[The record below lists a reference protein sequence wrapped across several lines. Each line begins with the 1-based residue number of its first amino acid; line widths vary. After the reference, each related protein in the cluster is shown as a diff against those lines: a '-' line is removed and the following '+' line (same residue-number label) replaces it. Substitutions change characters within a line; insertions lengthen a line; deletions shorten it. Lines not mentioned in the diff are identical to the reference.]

1 MLNNSEGDAVPA
13 VVDMNTGMWMLHVKV
28 GDVIDYPDESGGT
41 FKIRIAGFLANSVLQ
56 GDLIISEKQFVKHFP
71 SASGYRVFLIDSA
84 DPKATDAALSFA
96 LEDYGLELIP
106 ATRRLAEFSQVQ
118 NTYLDIFQALGGLAL
133 LLGSVGLG
141 VVVLRNVLERRG
153 ELALLAAV
161 GFRKSALHWLVL
173 AEHGGLLVLGLA
185 GGIISA
191 AVAVWP
197 ALSNPGQGMPLK
209 LLAWTAGGILLSGLL
224 WTWLAAVTA
233 LRGKLLPAL
242 RNE

>member
-1 MLNNSEGDAVPA
+1 MNSEGDAVPA

-84 DPKATDAALSFA
+84 DPKATAAALSFA
-96 LEDYGLELIP
+96 LEDYGLELTP

-141 VVVLRNVLERRG
+141 VVVSAQRARTARRTG
-153 ELALLAAV
+153 VACRRWA
-161 GFRKSALHWLVL
+161 SANPRCTGWC
-173 AEHGGLLVLGLA
+173 
-185 GGIISA
+185 
-191 AVAVWP
+191 WP
-197 ALSNPGQGMPLK
+197 S
-209 LLAWTAGGILLSGLL
+209 TAGC
-224 WTWLAAVTA
+224 
-233 LRGKLLPAL
+233 
-242 RNE
+242 

>member
-1 MLNNSEGDAVPA
+1 
-13 VVDMNTGMWMLHVKV
+13 MNTGMWMLHVKV
-28 GDVIDYPDESGGT
+28 GDLIDYPDESGGT

-84 DPKATDAALSFA
+84 DPKATSAIAIALSFA
-96 LEDYGLELIP
+96 LEDYGLELTP

-153 ELALLAAV
+153 ELALLQAV
-161 GFRKSALHWLVL
+161 GFRKSALHLLVL
-173 AEHGGLLVLGLA
+173 AEHGGLLVLGLLA
-185 GGIISA
+185 GIISA

-197 ALSNPGQGMPLK
+197 ALSAPGQGMP
-209 LLAWTAGGILLSGLL
+209 
-224 WTWLAAVTA
+224 
-233 LRGKLLPAL
+233 
-242 RNE
+242 